1 MPIYKALILNKE
13 ISVNYEENQKDKLV
27 EAIKVINSKLKS
39 YDTLNGKISDSKLL
53 SFLAIKLQAE
63 LIDLSKT
70 KTNRPSS
77 DKKSNDS
84 NSEKINLHDKIYQ
97 LREQNKLLTKENET
111 LNQEL
116 INIKN
121 QIDIII
127 DLVKKTYEE

>member
-39 YDTLNGKISDSKLL
+39 YDSLNGKISDSKLL

-63 LIDLSKT
+63 LIDLSET
-70 KTNRPSS
+70 NTNRPSS
-77 DKKSNDS
+77 DKKSNKSD
-84 NSEKINLHDKIYQ
+84 SEKIILHDKIYQ

-111 LNQEL
+111 MNQEL
-116 INIKN
+116 INLKN

>member
-63 LIDLSKT
+63 LIDLSET
-70 KTNRPSS
+70 NTNRPSS
-77 DKKSNDS
+77 DKKSNESD
-84 NSEKINLHDKIYQ
+84 SEKIILHDKIYQ

-111 LNQEL
+111 LSQEL